1 MWCYRPVPHGEG
13 KVTDFDALGHQSDW
27 VIKRGAS
34 HEQYSLR
41 DEQPPRRRLV
51 LQPRRRTRPRRARA
65 GASRSDGGRAGRCA
79 RSLPHVDEDFVAA
92 LRSPEGPRTAR
103 QHDIIAKSDSLI
115 DELLAADIIVIA
127 APMYNFGIPSTLKA
141 WIDYVARAGRT
152 FRYTEKGPEGL
163 VKGKKVILIHSRG
176 GIYSSGPAQAMDH
189 QGTYLRSVLGFLGI
203 TDIESIDVEGVAYGL
218 DAAEKAVAQGIAR
231 AHTLIDTRAAA

>member
-1 MWCYRPVPHGEG
+1 MSNILY
-13 KVTDFDALGHQSDW
+13 VTSSP
-27 VIKRGAS
+27 RGGDSYSNRVAARVLDEL
-34 HEQYSLR
+34 EQAHPGATVVMR
-41 DEQPPRRRLV
+41 DV
-51 LQPRRRTRPRRARA
+51 AR
-65 GASRSDGGRAGRCA
+65 DP
-79 RSLPHVDEDFVAA
+79 LPHVDEDFVAA

-103 QHDIIAKSDSLI
+103 QQDIVAKSDALI

-163 VKGKKVILIHSRG
+163 AKGKKVILIHSRG

-231 AHTLIDTRAAA
+231 AHTLIDTRAVA

>member
-1 MWCYRPVPHGEG
+1 MSNILY
-13 KVTDFDALGHQSDW
+13 VTSSP
-27 VIKRGAS
+27 RGGDS
-34 HEQYSLR
+34 YSNRVAARVLDELKQAHPRATVVVR
-41 DEQPPRRRLV
+41 DV
-51 LQPRRRTRPRRARA
+51 AREP
-65 GASRSDGGRAGRCA
+65 
-79 RSLPHVDEDFVAA
+79 LPHVDEDFVTA
-92 LRSPEGPRTAR
+92 LRSPEGPRTAG
-103 QHDIIAKSDSLI
+103 QQAIVAKSDALI

-218 DAAEKAVAQGIAR
+218 DAAENAVAQGIAR
-231 AHTLIDTRAAA
+231 AHALIDARAVA

>member
-1 MWCYRPVPHGEG
+1 MSNILY
-13 KVTDFDALGHQSDW
+13 VTSSP
-27 VIKRGAS
+27 RGGDSYSNRVAARVLDEL
-34 HEQYSLR
+34 EQAHPGATVVVR
-41 DEQPPRRRLV
+41 DV
-51 LQPRRRTRPRRARA
+51 AR
-65 GASRSDGGRAGRCA
+65 DP
-79 RSLPHVDEDFVAA
+79 LPHVDEDFVAA

-103 QHDIIAKSDSLI
+103 QQGIIAKSDALI
-115 DELLAADIIVIA
+115 DELLKADIIVIA

-218 DAAEKAVAQGIAR
+218 DAAENAVAQGIAR
-231 AHTLIDTRAAA
+231 AHALVDARAVA

>member
-1 MWCYRPVPHGEG
+1 MSNILY
-13 KVTDFDALGHQSDW
+13 VTSSP
-27 VIKRGAS
+27 RGGDSYSNRVAARVLDEL
-34 HEQYSLR
+34 EQAHPGATVVVR
-41 DEQPPRRRLV
+41 DV
-51 LQPRRRTRPRRARA
+51 AR
-65 GASRSDGGRAGRCA
+65 DP
-79 RSLPHVDEDFVAA
+79 LPHVDEDFVAA